1 MQVQVADVSLEVS
14 ITGTGSPT
22 LVFLHYWGGTH
33 RTWSSVVAA
42 LQPAFRTV
50 AYDMRGWGHSSAT
63 ATDNYS
69 LTALADEAQ
78 GLIAKLNID
87 HYVLVGH
94 SMGGKIAQLIAS
106 RHPKGLAGLV
116 LVAPATPTPALMP
129 DEAKQQQL
137 HAYDN
142 RETVTQ
148 TIAFLSSR
156 SHPPSIVDQIV
167 EDSLSAAPAAKLAW
181 PLHGMLED
189 ISAAAAQIRVP
200 TIVIAAE
207 LDNLDSI
214 EQHRR
219 EIIARIP
226 GATLE
231 IIPDSGHLLPI
242 DEPALTAATI
252 QRFVQQSIASSARD
266 TTAVIS

>member
-1 MQVQVADVSLEVS
+1 MQVQIGNVSLEVEV
-14 ITGTGSPT
+14 TGSGAPA

-33 RTWSSVVAA
+33 RTWKSVAGV
-42 LQPAFRTV
+42 LEKRFQVVT
-50 AYDMRGWGHSSAT
+50 YDMRGWGFSGVAADS
-63 ATDNYS
+63 NYS
-69 LTALADEAQ
+69 LAALADEAVA
-78 GLIAKLNID
+78 LIDRLGITN
-87 HYVLVGH
+87 YVLVGH
-94 SMGGKIAQLIAS
+94 SMGGKVGQLIAS
-106 RHPKGLAGLV
+106 RHPAGLAGLV
-116 LVAPATPTPALMP
+116 LVAPATPTPSLMP
-129 DEAKQQQL
+129 EEAKQQQL

-142 RETVTQ
+142 RETVLQ
-148 TIAFLSSR
+148 TISFLSSGR
-156 SHPPSIVDQIV
+156 PSPEIIDQIV
-167 EDSLSAAPAAKLAW
+167 EDSLSGAPGAKLAW
-181 PLHGMLED
+181 PNEGMVED

-242 DEPALTAATI
+242 DEPVRTAEVI
-252 QRFVQQSIASSARD
+252 QRFVEQNVTSKEA
-266 TTAVIS
+266 